1 MKELNVKELKKM
13 WIDFFESHHDQ
24 SFSAEEI
31 INQLKNDEI
40 SISAVYRNL
49 AELEKDGKIRKNIKS
64 GNRKIFYQFVDCDE
78 CKGHLH
84 LTCTKCGK
92 TEHLPDADSNEI
104 VKSVLQNSNFNLDS
118 DAKMNF
124 KKLKSLILLLSSKKS
139 ELMSNPPA
147 IWINNIF

>member
-1 MKELNVKELKKM
+1 MQYNTKQREVLM
-13 WIDFFESHHDQ
+13 SFFESHHDQ
-24 SFSAEEI
+24 AFSAEEI
-31 INQLKNDEI
+31 AEQLKSEKI

-92 TEHLPDADSNEI
+92 TEHLPDADSNKI

-118 DAKMNF
+118 D
-124 KKLKSLILLLSSKKS
+124 STILYGVCEKCRK
-139 ELMSNPPA
+139 
-147 IWINNIF
+147 

>member
-1 MKELNVKELKKM
+1 MQYNTKQREVLMN
-13 WIDFFESHHDQ
+13 FFESHHDQ

-31 INQLKNDEI
+31 AGQLKNDAI
-40 SISAVYRNL
+40 SLSAVYRNL
-49 AELEKDGKIRKNIKS
+49 VDLEKDGKIRKVVKS
-64 GNRKIFYQFVDCDE
+64 GIRKAFYQFVDCDE

-118 DAKMNF
+118 DSTVLYGICGKCRQ
-124 KKLKSLILLLSSKKS
+124 
-139 ELMSNPPA
+139 
-147 IWINNIF
+147 